1 MGAFEK
7 LTLYN
12 IITLVIV
19 TLLLILC
26 KKKVGKERTKDLILK
41 ISSIAVVVIHMS
53 SIYYHYF
60 FDKVI
65 EVEDNMFLPIYPC
78 NIVMW
83 LLVIVAFMRNK
94 ESKWFKLLAGFCFL
108 GGTVCGLIG
117 VIANINYL
125 NNPNFLDFD
134 IMKGLVSHDVMIF
147 STLYLGIMGY
157 VEVDFV
163 NSMKSNIFG
172 LLLFC
177 VIGGLINLLYWCF
190 GLDDV
195 NAMFM
200 ISPPFEDLPFINFFT
215 IGIGS
220 VIILFIGLNIYELIA
235 IPKEKRW
242 LIKFLK
248 KRK

>member
-12 IITLVIV
+12 IITLVII

-94 ESKWFKLLAGFCFL
+94 KSKWFKLLA
-108 GGTVCGLIG
+108 GLIG

-125 NNPNFLDFD
+125 NNPKFWDCD
-134 IMKGLVSHDVMIF
+134 IMRGVVSNDVMIF

-200 ISPPFEDLPFINFFT
+200 IRPPFEDLPFINFFT